1 MALPIIK
8 HYDPPVQPAA
18 RRAGANWRVDARHAA
33 LLIHDMQRYFLRG
46 YESTEFVER
55 LVGRIVQLRAYCD
68 ALGIPVYYTAQ
79 PGDQRPED
87 RGLLCD
93 VWGPGLSSRAED
105 VSIVDALAP
114 RARDVVLTKHRYSA
128 YAKSD
133 FLDRLRAAGTR
144 QLIVCGVY
152 AHIGCLVT
160 ATETFMADIQPFF
173 VADALGDFSRE
184 RHQLAIDYVAS
195 LVGRVLTTDALCDEF
210 AHTRDE
216 AAEVV
221 Q

>member
-1 MALPIIK
+1 MALPSIK
-8 HYDPPVQPAA
+8 HYDPPVQPASQ
-18 RRAGANWRVDARHAA
+18 RAGANWRVDAGHTA

-46 YESTEFVER
+46 YESVEFVER
-55 LVGRIVQLRAYCD
+55 LVGRIVRLRAQCD

-93 VWGPGLSSRAED
+93 VWGPGLSSRDED

-114 RARDVVLTKHRYSA
+114 RPHDVVMTKHRYSA

-133 FLDRLRAAGTR
+133 FLDRLRAADTR
-144 QLIVCGVY
+144 QLVVCGVY

-184 RHQLAIDYVAS
+184 HHQLAIDYVAS
-195 LVGRVLTTDALCDEF
+195 LAGRVLTTDALCAEF
-210 AHTRDE
+210 ARARGE
-216 AAEVV
+216 AKEMV
-221 Q
+221 

>member
-1 MALPIIK
+1 MALPTIK
-8 HYDPPVQPAA
+8 YYDPPVQPASQ
-18 RRAGANWRVDARHAA
+18 RAGVNWCVDANHAA

-46 YESTEFVER
+46 YESAAFVER
-55 LVGRIVQLRAYCD
+55 LVGRIARLRVQCD

-93 VWGPGLSSRAED
+93 VWGPGLSSHAED
-105 VSIVDALAP
+105 VSIVDALAS
-114 RARDVVLTKHRYSA
+114 RAHDVVLTKHRYSA

-173 VADALGDFSRE
+173 VADALGDFSRAH
-184 RHQLAIDYVAS
+184 HQLAIDYVAS
-195 LVGRVLTTDALCDEF
+195 LAGRVLTTDALCGELVH
-210 AHTRDE
+210 ARH
-216 AAEVV
+216 AAEATS
-221 Q
+221 

>member
-1 MALPIIK
+1 MALPSIK
-8 HYDPPVQPAA
+8 HYDPPVRPAMQ
-18 RRAGANWRVDARHAA
+18 RPGTNWRVDARHTA

-46 YESTEFVER
+46 YESTEFVGQ
-55 LVGRIVQLRAYCD
+55 LIGRIARLRAQCD

-79 PGDQRPED
+79 PGDQHPDD

-93 VWGPGLSSRAED
+93 VWGPGLSSHAED
-105 VSIVDALAP
+105 AAIVDALAP
-114 RARDVVLTKHRYSA
+114 RPHDVVMVKHRYSA
-128 YAKSD
+128 YTKSD

-144 QLIVCGVY
+144 QLVVCGVY

-184 RHQLAIDYVAS
+184 HHQLAIDYVAS
-195 LVGRVLTTDALCDEF
+195 LAGRVLTTDALCAEF
-210 AHTRDE
+210 AQARPVTME
-216 AAEVV
+216 AM

>member
-1 MALPIIK
+1 MALPNIPY
-8 HYDPPVQPAA
+8 YDPPLQPASQ
-18 RRAGANWRVDARHAA
+18 RAGANWRVNARHAA
-33 LLIHDMQRYFLRG
+33 LLIHDMQRYFLHG
-46 YESTEFVER
+46 YASAEFVER
-55 LVGRIVQLRAYCD
+55 LVGRIAQLRAQCD

-105 VSIVDALAP
+105 ISIVDALAP
-114 RARDVVLTKHRYSA
+114 RAHDTVLTKHRYSA

-133 FLDRLRAAGTR
+133 FLERLRAAGTR

-173 VADALGDFSRE
+173 VADALGDFSRAH
-184 RHQLAIDYVAS
+184 HQLAIDYVAN
-195 LVGRVLTTDALCDEF
+195 LTGRVLTTDALCGEL
-210 AHTRDE
+210 AHARDE
-216 AAEVV
+216 AAEATS
-221 Q
+221 